1 MRRVVVTGLGL
12 VCALGHDVASTWQGV
27 REGRCGIGPIR
38 TIPTERLGVRIAAEV
53 QGLDPARI
61 LGERRAASLD
71 RASQLAMIAAGE
83 AWADAAAPLPSD
95 PRRAGAILGGAIGYA
110 TFDAAYLA
118 LYGQNAPRVPPLTV
132 PRIMPSASA
141 SHVSM
146 AFGLRG
152 PSYATT
158 SACASA
164 THAIGLAF
172 EAIRSG
178 RLDVA
183 VAGGS
188 DAPLTVGVLK
198 GWEALRV
205 LSADACRPFSRDRSG
220 IVLGEGAGILVLE
233 ERSRALARGARIHAE
248 LAGFGMGAD
257 AGELTAPDAEG
268 CAWAMAEALRDA
280 DLPPE
285 AIGYV
290 CAHGTGTRLNDRT
303 EAGALRLVFGARTP
317 PVSAPKSML
326 GHTMCA
332 SGGIGAALTVLGLRD
347 GVLPPTI
354 GFREGDP
361 DCDLDCIPNQ
371 ARAVQVEAALCNAF
385 AFGGL
390 NAVLAFRR

>member
-12 VCALGHDVASTWQGV
+12 VCALGHDVPSTWQGV
-27 REGRCGIGPIR
+27 REGCCGIGPIR

-53 QGLDPARI
+53 QGLDPART

-71 RASQLAMIAAGE
+71 RASQLALLAAGE
-83 AWADAAAPLPSD
+83 AWADAAAPLPAD

-118 LYGQNAPRVPPLTV
+118 LYGQGAPRVPPLTV

-164 THAIGLAF
+164 THAIGQAF

-188 DAPLTVGVLK
+188 DAPITVGVMK

-205 LSADACRPFSRDRSG
+205 LSADTCRPFSRDRSG

-233 ERSRALARGARIHAE
+233 ERSRALARGTRIHAE

-257 AGELTAPDAEG
+257 AGELTAPNAEG

-303 EAGALRLVFGARTP
+303 EAAALRLVFGARTP

-332 SGGIGAALTVLGLRD
+332 SGGIGAALTVLALRD
-347 GVLPPTI
+347 GVLPPTA
-354 GFREGDP
+354 GFRQADP
-361 DCDLDCIPNQ
+361 ECELDCIPNQ
-371 ARAVQVEAALCNAF
+371 ARVVQVEAALCNAF